1 MKISIFQKEV
11 FSFNILKTVICSSKI
26 RSKWALIPF
35 TQGGKQIGPY
45 SQQLFLIK
53 NPANPG
59 FLNLQTGIAN
69 FKESAF
75 IPPIIS
81 IRTFQS
87 QFPESIYHFFIH
99 N

>member
-11 FSFNILKTVICSSKI
+11 FSFNILKSVICSFKI
-26 RSKWALIPF
+26 RPRLAVIPF
-35 TQGGKQIGPY
+35 TQGGKQTGPF
-45 SQQLFLIK
+45 SQQLFLVK
-53 NPANPG
+53 NPATPG

-75 IPPIIS
+75 IPPLIS
-81 IRTFQS
+81 IKTFQS

-99 N
+99 K